1 MKKDR
6 YIEVFWIYADFFGSV
21 NLRKSIYLLKPHISL
36 FLSFKEIE
44 HILRT
49 LVMDYIHL
57 LFRFVIKK
65 DSKKHYPA
73 DLLIKPCINMEMD
86 PKI

>member
-1 MKKDR
+1 M
-6 YIEVFWIYADFFGSV
+6 
-21 NLRKSIYLLKPHISL
+21 
-36 FLSFKEIE
+36 E

-57 LFRFVIKK
+57 LLRFVIKK

-73 DLLIKPCINMEMD
+73 DLLIKPCINMEMVQKYKPQSISLKRRRIFEFIID
-86 PKI
+86 ETQIKVDSSYFWI

>member
-1 MKKDR
+1 
-6 YIEVFWIYADFFGSV
+6 
-21 NLRKSIYLLKPHISL
+21 
-36 FLSFKEIE
+36 
-44 HILRT
+44 
-49 LVMDYIHL
+49 MDYIYL